1 MDANTASLRSAAPQ
15 WSLAGDK
22 QLLDIL
28 QNIHQSLVTRC
39 QEVNRKL
46 DEMVLALDGASVD
59 LQNVN
64 NKFMA
69 LSNTQFIESRVYD
82 DDVDI
87 AAQEPPK
94 EVPKAPLSESEV
106 LLLKR
111 SIAHVAAAHDTLE
124 ILASDSDDDEDARMV
139 LKPKDMYA
147 HRPLPYVIGSQ
158 AWRNKW
164 HAGLHPEDSDSDS
177 SMSKQD
183 RENEEFS
190 DSEPEM
196 TLSQPARA
204 QHERE
209 ESTASSEL
217 PSEQDIGS
225 VPAATI
231 KPSPSDIAA
240 ELARRLGGQQAQ
252 IPVQEPE
259 YSPPNPTTRK
269 VYRVEQPTPGTI
281 FSDEPPPLDC
291 QIEQDDDTPEEDD
304 DIFAELH
311 KNKPYSHSNK
321 DQSRTAEELF
331 SGLREEY
338 DGDVFSDFKDTQSS
352 TPAKQK
358 STLFEGDSEPELFA
372 EQAKPAP
379 TQDTTRPEVEN
390 VKKPIG
396 GISLF
401 GNTRGAESIG
411 AAILRRNQRTSSSDD
426 ETNDEPPKEPE
437 TTSNK
442 QEKDIFDDLFA
453 KSEKEQKRN
462 AKKIEEKIKKE
473 VEKPKAKVDLFSDNI
488 FDDIDDIFTTNVN
501 TVKKDADNKKTLFG
515 DDEDLFSDVAVTKK
529 SKVDSKNVAD
539 KNKSIFDSDD
549 DLFSENTAKKPESK
563 PAKEVAKPGNTG
575 SNVLEDEID
584 DLFTKPRVKN
594 DTTVDDVT
602 RELANNKMLNND
614 RNKTKIDNNLN
625 DLNKTEAA
633 TNMHTSDKSKTAAK
647 SIFDDD
653 DENDDLFGSTT
664 TKSSISEQN
673 TLSNSQTQSF
683 KSKDQKSSLF
693 EDVSDDDDDDLFGT
707 KLPEDKG
714 NKNSI
719 NNSDN
724 TRSNAIEANPIENSS
739 VFNDEETDNLFTNTT
754 KQENVNN
761 EKNRLINQERNES
774 ITNKPKKESD
784 TEIQNKQSLFD
795 DEEESIFESK
805 KPVQTKPKPDIL
817 RKPVASRNNNNMAKV
832 LDNDKNVQDTNDNIK
847 YIQQE
852 PNTTLSSVKG
862 IAEVTSKWAEKD
874 PLTTSDHKI
883 TMEKEDTKSRSQKT
897 EQNTSIT
904 KKIES
909 DPIEE
914 KESKLPVIGEIQSN
928 NDKVDSFLAEAD
940 SEIPPPMD
948 TVDDLKDDDIFADQ
962 LNDVPTTSD
971 PVFTPNVFDD
981 IFSEP
986 PAFEKSKEPKRSK
999 NINALFDDDSED
1011 EALFFKKNEPVV
1023 DEKPEL
1029 GPEVNRDALFGIFH
1043 DEPPAIDVDF
1053 TQKPTKSNLN
1063 DDFLNTD
1070 SDDDLFSTPKAVTS
1084 DTAVKSFENVPK
1096 LPTLDAKTEKQPPK
1110 EEMALNKEKPSILD
1124 PKPHIEKP
1132 KPLSKESQKDTTDGE
1147 PKKVGKL
1154 KTMNFNI
1161 DVSTLLPGAS
1171 PKKKALDQI
1180 DTKSTDDLL
1189 KKESKK
1195 SLEQTDGQIFTKSSE
1210 DLHSKE
1216 KIEPVMVKSVSFEG
1230 EPDSQV
1236 LDNKISKERAKIQ
1249 VKRRPSTRR
1258 ARKEAVRK
1266 SAIDFGDD
1274 STDNSSS
1281 IDDVSKGIP
1290 KVDSQIEDYKEP
1302 ESLKEVNIDF
1312 EDSISKFDDLDTL
1325 KTDIETQLPK
1335 TSDILAK
1342 SEELPSVEVKFE
1354 TDLERSTDIVDS
1366 KIKGEEKPDN
1376 FEPKIEDSNKS
1387 LFETVK
1393 DKEISGHFEHIT
1405 PDSNKN
1411 LFETVKD
1418 KEIPGL
1424 FEPKTQDSNKTLVE
1438 NTTDTPKDNSATD
1451 LKAEV
1456 KDTDTESPTQVEIK
1470 AEPKLESPKTV
1481 TSKIVYI
1488 LNDEDIFSAPAE
1500 TKPPRMDLD
1509 DDNLFKNIGSSSKNT
1524 EEVANISTLGN
1535 AYKDTQPKTTI
1546 DKKGDNKKSLFDD
1559 LSDDDDELFNKN
1571 KKVATKQKSIL
1582 DSDSEEDLFGGR
1594 KSKQDTKTV
1603 VSETKDTKAV
1613 KDVKRVEVK
1622 SSLFGDEDDDDDDDL
1637 FGAKV
1642 KSNPATTAQP
1652 TRSAKEVST
1661 KTAEPVFDDP
1671 LSMLGDNDD

>member
-1 MDANTASLRSAAPQ
+1 MEANTTSLRSAAPQ

-94 EVPKAPLSESEV
+94 EVPKAPSSESEV

-139 LKPKDMYA
+139 LKPRDMYA

-183 RENEEFS
+183 HENEEFS

-196 TLSQPARA
+196 TISQPARA

-338 DGDVFSDFKDTQSS
+338 DGDVFSDFKDTQ
-352 TPAKQK
+352 
-358 STLFEGDSEPELFA
+358 
-372 EQAKPAP
+372 
-379 TQDTTRPEVEN
+379 
-390 VKKPIG
+390 KPIG

-411 AAILRRNQRTSSSDD
+411 AAILRRNRRTSSSDD

-453 KSEKEQKRN
+453 KSEKEQKKN
-462 AKKIEEKIKKE
+462 AKKTEEKIKKE

-515 DDEDLFSDVAVTKK
+515 DDEDLFSDVAVTKN
-529 SKVDSKNVAD
+529 SKEDSKSVGD

-549 DLFSENTAKKPESK
+549 DLFSENTAKKPDSK
-563 PAKEVAKPGNTG
+563 PVKDVAKPGNTR
-575 SNVLEDEID
+575 VLEDEID
-584 DLFTKPRVKN
+584 DLFTKPNVKN
-594 DTTVDDVT
+594 DSTVDNITKEVT
-602 RELANNKMLNND
+602 NNKMLIND

-625 DLNKTEAA
+625 DLNETEAA
-633 TNMHTSDKSKTAAK
+633 TKVFTSEKSITAAK
-647 SIFDDD
+647 SIFDDDD

-664 TKSSISEQN
+664 TKSSISEHN

-683 KSKDQKSSLF
+683 KSKDQKSPLF
-693 EDVSDDDDDDLFGT
+693 DDVSDDDDDLFGT

-724 TRSNAIEANPIENSS
+724 TRNNTIEANPIENSS

-761 EKNRLINQERNES
+761 EKNRPINQERNES
-774 ITNKPKKESD
+774 ITNNPKKESN

-817 RKPVASRNNNNMAKV
+817 RKPTVASRNNNNMAKV

-847 YIQQE
+847 SIQQA
-852 PNTTLSSVKG
+852 PNITPSSVQDN
-862 IAEVTSKWAEKD
+862 AEVTSKWADKD
-874 PLTTSDHKI
+874 PLNTSDDKI
-883 TMEKEDTKSRSQKT
+883 TMEKEDTKSKSLKT
-897 EQNTSIT
+897 EQNTNST
-904 KKIES
+904 NKMKLE
-909 DPIEE
+909 PTEE
-914 KESKLPVIGEIQSN
+914 KESKLPKEIQSS
-928 NDKVDSFLAEAD
+928 NDKVDSFLPETD
-940 SEIPPPMD
+940 LEIPPPMD

-986 PAFEKSKEPKRSK
+986 PAFKKSKEPKRSK

-1084 DTAVKSFENVPK
+1084 DAVVKSSENVPK
-1096 LPTLDAKTEKQPPK
+1096 LPTFDSKTELKQAAK

-1124 PKPHIEKP
+1124 PKPHIDKP

-1189 KKESKK
+1189 KKEHKK
-1195 SLEQTDGQIFTKSSE
+1195 SLEQTDGQIFAKSSE

-1266 SAIDFGDD
+1266 SGIDFGDD

-1281 IDDVSKGIP
+1281 IDDVSKGIT
-1290 KVDSQIEDYKEP
+1290 KVNSQRDDYKEP

-1335 TSDILAK
+1335 TSEIVAK
-1342 SEELPSVEVKFE
+1342 SEELPSLEVKFE

-1366 KIKGEEKPDN
+1366 KIKGEEKPDD
-1376 FEPKIEDSNKS
+1376 FEPQTQDSNK
-1387 LFETVK
+1387 T
-1393 DKEISGHFEHIT
+1393 
-1405 PDSNKN
+1405 

-1438 NTTDTPKDNSATD
+1438 NTTNTPKDNSATD
-1451 LKAEV
+1451 SKAEV

-1524 EEVANISTLGN
+1524 EAVANISTLGN
-1535 AYKDTQPKTTI
+1535 AYKDAQPKTTI

-1571 KKVATKQKSIL
+1571 KKVAPKQKIIL

-1594 KSKQDTKTV
+1594 KGKQDTKAV

-1622 SSLFGDEDDDDDDDL
+1622 SSLFGDEDDDDDL

-1642 KSNPATTAQP
+1642 KSNPATIAQP
-1652 TRSAKEVST
+1652 TRSAREVST